1 MHVQDNYTNR
11 DAVKSQ
17 ILSTPFLPEE
27 AMLTREILSSIRID
41 QEGKTMVDEDEGNG
55 S

>member
-1 MHVQDNYTNR
+1 MFKMIIQTR

-27 AMLTREILSSIRID
+27 AMLARDNLSSIRID
-41 QEGKTMVDEDEGNG
+41 QEGKTMVEDEED
-55 S
+55 